1 MSFTRIVLV
10 ALTLLVSLSLGGH
23 SQEPSYPRLATPET
37 FKEEF
42 AAVPCSDAERMDAV
56 KDLFLKVG
64 ANASDLEVEN
74 FKHANNVVLRKRGQS
89 PETIVIGAH
98 YDKVAS
104 GCGAL
109 DNWTG
114 VVTVAQVF
122 RTLRDV
128 PLKKTVI
135 FVGFG
140 GEEEGLFGSKGMAA
154 AIDKNLT
161 GQYCAMINIDSL
173 GLATPQVLDNTS
185 SKKLIQLADGV
196 AKEMKMPF
204 SHATVEGADA
214 DSSSF
219 IAHKIPAVTIHGL
232 SKDWAAILHSR
243 NDQASRVNVNSVYL
257 GYRLALAMLIKVDQ
271 ADCGDYR

>member
-1 MSFTRIVLV
+1 MSYARILLV
-10 ALTLLVSLSLGGH
+10 ALTLLVSLGWAGR
-23 SQEPSYPRLATPET
+23 SQQSSDPRLATPEI

-42 AAVPCSDAERMDAV
+42 AGVPCSDAERMNAV

-64 ANASDLEVEN
+64 ANASDLEVEK
-74 FKHANNVVLRKRGQS
+74 FKHASNVVLRKRGQS

-114 VVTVAQVF
+114 VVTVAHVF

-135 FVGFG
+135 FVAFG
-140 GEEEGLFGSKGMAA
+140 GEEEGLFGSKGMAG

-161 GQYCAMINIDSL
+161 GRYCAMINIDSL
-173 GLATPQVLDNTS
+173 GLSTPQVLDNTS

-204 SHATVEGADA
+204 SHASVEEADA

-219 IAHKIPAVTIHGL
+219 ISHKIPAVTIHGL
-232 SKDWAAILHSR
+232 NKDWASILHSR

-257 GYRLALAMLIKVDQ
+257 GYRLALAMLIKVDR
-271 ADCGDYR
+271 AGCGDYR

>member
-1 MSFTRIVLV
+1 MSYARIVLV
-10 ALTLLVSLSLGGH
+10 ALVLLVTLSLAGR
-23 SQEPSYPRLATPET
+23 SQESSEPRLATPAM

-42 AAVPCSDAERMDAV
+42 AAVPCSDGERIDAV
-56 KDLFLKVG
+56 KDLFQKVG
-64 ANASDLEVEN
+64 ANASDLEVEK
-74 FKHANNVVLRKRGQS
+74 FKHANNVVLRKRGLS

-104 GCGAL
+104 GCGAV

-114 VVTVAQVF
+114 IVTVAHVF

-140 GEEEGLFGSKGMAA
+140 SEEEGLVGSKGMAG
-154 AIDKNLT
+154 AIDKSLT

-173 GLATPQVLDNTS
+173 GLATPQVMDNAS
-185 SKKLIQLADGV
+185 SKKLIQLADGL

-204 SHATVEGADA
+204 SHANVAGADA

-219 IAHKIPAVTIHGL
+219 IAHKIPAVTIHGM
-232 SKDWAAILHSR
+232 SRDWASILHSR
-243 NDQASRVNVNSVYL
+243 NDQTSRVNVNSVYL

-271 ADCGDYR
+271 AGCEDFR